1 MLTRHGDKVDALM
14 DIMSTGCIEKYKV
27 SMCSQDMVTEVDAL
41 MDIMSTGCIEK
52 YKVSMCSQD
61 MVTKLML

>member
-27 SMCSQDMVTEVDAL
+27 SMCSQDMVT
-41 MDIMSTGCIEK
+41 
-52 YKVSMCSQD
+52 
-61 MVTKLML
+61 KLML